1 MKFLNTKESEINS
14 EILSNLLQSILPNN
28 PLTVGLVC
36 LAVGIGYYSWNF
48 YKNKKQELNIKVIEK
63 NDEKNTTLNSK
74 NLTNQSS
81 NISKCEYNMILD
93 DATKIN
99 QIILDNNNSK
109 NDEEQYDMLNDA
121 KSEINVEEQYDMLND
136 AKSEI
141 NVEEEYDMLNDA
153 KSEINVEEEY
163 DMLNDAKSEIN
174 KEDEWV
180 IIDNQSNVKNTIHK
194 DIL

>member
-1 MKFLNTKESEINS
+1 MKFLNTNESEINS

-36 LAVGIGYYSWNF
+36 LAGGIGYYSWNF
-48 YKNKKQELNIKVIEK
+48 YKNKKQELNIKVIQK
-63 NDEKNTTLNSK
+63 NDEKKTTLNSN

-81 NISKCEYNMILD
+81 NISKYEYNMILN

-109 NDEEQYDMLNDA
+109 
-121 KSEINVEEQYDMLND
+121 NVEEQYDMLND

-141 NVEEEYDMLNDA
+141 NVEEQ
-153 KSEINVEEEY
+153 Y

-194 DIL
+194 NIL

>member
-1 MKFLNTKESEINS
+1 MKFLNTNESEINS

-36 LAVGIGYYSWNF
+36 LAGGIGYYSWNF
-48 YKNKKQELNIKVIEK
+48 YKNKKQELNIKVIQK
-63 NDEKNTTLNSK
+63 NDEKKTTLNSK

-109 NDEEQYDMLNDA
+109 N
-121 KSEINVEEQYDMLND
+121 VEEQ
-136 AKSEI
+136 
-141 NVEEEYDMLNDA
+141 
-153 KSEINVEEEY
+153 Y

-194 DIL
+194 NIL

>member
-1 MKFLNTKESEINS
+1 MKFLNTNESKINS

-36 LAVGIGYYSWNF
+36 LAGGIGYYSWNF
-48 YKNKKQELNIKVIEK
+48 YKNKKQELNIKVIQK
-63 NDEKNTTLNSK
+63 NDEKKTTLNSN

-81 NISKCEYNMILD
+81 NISKYEYNM
-93 DATKIN
+93 
-99 QIILDNNNSK
+99 ILDNNNSK
-109 NDEEQYDMLNDA
+109 NVEEQYDMLNDD

-141 NVEEEYDMLNDA
+141 NVEKQYDMLNDA
-153 KSEINVEEEY
+153 KSEINVEEQY

-194 DIL
+194 NIL